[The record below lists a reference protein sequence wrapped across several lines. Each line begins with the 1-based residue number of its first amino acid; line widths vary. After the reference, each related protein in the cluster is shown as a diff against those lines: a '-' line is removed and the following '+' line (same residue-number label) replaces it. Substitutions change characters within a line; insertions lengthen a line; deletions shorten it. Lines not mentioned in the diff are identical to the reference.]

1 MVTDS
6 PISEYT
12 VTRAPT
18 WTVPSRTRHGRD
30 HVVTQVTDDGVLFC
44 SCEAGQYGRSCWHRE
59 WVKDGRA
66 GKPRIRLQPK
76 PATGQFDQLATGEIR
91 QSDDGV
97 RVCPKLAET
106 VWPPYGFSTDD
117 LYSDAGAAIE
127 RSLVSHRAAL
137 AS

>member
-6 PISEYT
+6 PISGYT

-66 GKPRIRLQPK
+66 GKPRIAIRPK
-76 PATGQFDQLATGEIR
+76 PANIRTPEVPEFQRPEVVSRPAFDDTDLWG
-91 QSDDGV
+91 DG
-97 RVCPKLAET
+97 
-106 VWPPYGFSTDD
+106 
-117 LYSDAGAAIE
+117 GAAVA
-127 RSLVSHRAAL
+127 RSVASMRQAVVS
-137 AS
+137 